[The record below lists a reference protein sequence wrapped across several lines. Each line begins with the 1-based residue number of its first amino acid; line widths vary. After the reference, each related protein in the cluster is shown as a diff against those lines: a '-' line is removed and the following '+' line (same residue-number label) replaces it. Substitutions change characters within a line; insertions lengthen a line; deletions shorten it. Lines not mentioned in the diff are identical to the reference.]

1 LGRKILAKTEDHS
14 KKMLTNI
21 FVQQPNSVWVLKENV
36 EIKMPLSELKV
47 NEIVVVNTN

>member
-1 LGRKILAKTEDHS
+1 
-14 KKMLTNI
+14 
-21 FVQQPNSVWVLKENV
+21 VLKENV